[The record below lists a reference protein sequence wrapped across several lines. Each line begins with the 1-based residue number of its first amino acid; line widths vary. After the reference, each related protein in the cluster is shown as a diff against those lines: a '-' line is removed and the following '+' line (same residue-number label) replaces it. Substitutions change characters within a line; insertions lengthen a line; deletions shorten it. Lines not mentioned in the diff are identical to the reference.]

1 MRPRPGTHPGA
12 AGAYAPFTDFEEID
26 MDEMNSTRGSAP
38 AVDAPC
44 AAPAQRSA
52 YAAPVVELLGTWQ
65 TVALDYSDPN

>member
-1 MRPRPGTHPGA
+1 
-12 AGAYAPFTDFEEID
+12 